1 MLAWVALLLV
11 VAGLVLTVVLTNNY
25 FRHVVA
31 GQVSGCSISSYVDCD
46 RVSESRFAAVA
57 GVPISAVALAVYGAM
72 GVLMALPL
80 LRQFRRLAAVNL
92 DLATALS
99 GLSTVAA
106 LALLVIAAV
115 VIQALCLYCAAL
127 QLVTFA
133 LFAVLLWRRGR
144 SGGAAGGGRQARGAG
159 TALGSATLALAAGGV
174 VAAGAT
180 LALETGAIGLAGRSA
195 NSTAGALGATSLYL
209 SRTTQQ
215 FALADSPGV
224 GPVDAPV
231 QVVVFGDYN
240 CSHCRSFD
248 PEALQLAE
256 DFPDDVRV
264 VFKFFPLDATCNPY
278 MGREQVSTSCVAAA
292 AAYAA
297 HLQDRFLDFHLLLY
311 EHFQNHA
318 PARVLANAE
327 EAGITDIEAFLTDLQ
342 SEDTARHIRRD
353 VDEAVQAG
361 VQGTPTVFVNGRRLE
376 TSRLPPGTTRY
387 SALVRDIRALL
398 RAAL

>member
-1 MLAWVALLLV
+1 MLV
-11 VAGLVLTVVLTNNY
+11 VAGLVLTVVLTSSY

-72 GVLMALPL
+72 GVLLALPL
-80 LRQFRRLAAVNL
+80 LRPFRRLAAVNL
-92 DLATALS
+92 DVATVLS
-99 GLSTVAA
+99 GLSAVAA

-144 SGGAAGGGRQARGAG
+144 AGAAAGGGRQARGPG
-159 TALGSATLALAAGGV
+159 TAFGSAALALAAGGV

-180 LALETGAIGLAGRSA
+180 LALETSAIGLAGRSA
-195 NSTAGALGATSLYL
+195 SSAAGTLGATSLYL
-209 SRTTQQ
+209 GRTTQQ

-224 GPVDAPV
+224 GPADAPV

-256 DFPDDVRV
+256 DFPGDVRV

-278 MGREQVSTSCVAAA
+278 MGREQVSSSCVAAA

-297 HLQDRFLDFHLLLY
+297 HKQDRFLDFHLLLY

-327 EAGITDIEAFLTDLQ
+327 EAGIDDVEAFLADLQ

-353 VDEAVQAG
+353 IDEAVQAG

-376 TSRLPPGTTRY
+376 TNRLPPGTTRY
-387 SALVRDIRALL
+387 GALVRDIRALL

>member
-1 MLAWVALLLV
+1 MLLV

-25 FRHVVA
+25 FQHVVA
-31 GQVSGCSISSYVDCD
+31 GQVSGCSISNYVDCD

-72 GVLMALPL
+72 GVLLALPL
-80 LRQFRRLAAVNL
+80 LRPFRRLAAVNL
-92 DLATALS
+92 DVATALS
-99 GLSTVAA
+99 GLSTFVA

-115 VIQALCLYCAAL
+115 VIRALCLYCAAL

-144 SGGAAGGGRQARGAG
+144 AGAAAGGGRQARGPG
-159 TALGSATLALAAGGV
+159 TAFGSAALALAAGGV

-180 LALETGAIGLAGRSA
+180 LALETSAIGLAGRSA
-195 NSTAGALGATSLYL
+195 SSSAGGLGATSLYL
-209 SRTTQQ
+209 SRTTQR
-215 FALADSPGV
+215 FTLAQSPGV
-224 GPVDAPV
+224 GPADAPV

-248 PEALQLAE
+248 PEALKLAE

-278 MGREQVSTSCVAAA
+278 MGREQVSSSCVAAA

-297 HLQDRFLDFHLLLY
+297 HKQDRFLDFHLLLY

-327 EAGITDIEAFLTDLQ
+327 EAGIDDVEAFLTDLQ

-353 VDEAVQAG
+353 IDEAVQAG

-376 TSRLPPGTTRY
+376 TNRLPPGTTRY